1 MGQRSLDEFES
12 SDDGAPAVESAP
24 RSVREGESDAPAER
38 DRDSEPSDLGDRPT
52 DEPADRVADGRDDA
66 PEPPAVTAAWDGD
79 GTCSACGEPAPRRFL
94 QDGAFVCAECTNW

>member
-12 SDDGAPAVESAP
+12 SDGGESAVESTP
-24 RSVREGESDAPAER
+24 RSVREGESDAPAGG

-52 DEPADRVADGRDDA
+52 DEPADRATDGRGDA

-79 GTCSACGEPAPRRFL
+79 GTCSGCGELAPRRFL
-94 QDGAFVCAECTNW
+94 QDGAFVCAKCKDW